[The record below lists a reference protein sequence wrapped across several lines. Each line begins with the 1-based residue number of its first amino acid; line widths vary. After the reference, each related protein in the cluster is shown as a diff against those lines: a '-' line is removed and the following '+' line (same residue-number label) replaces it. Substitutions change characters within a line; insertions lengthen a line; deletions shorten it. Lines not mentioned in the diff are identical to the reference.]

1 MAAMPSALLSLL
13 RLLAVL
19 LPIGWALDRWLRGH
33 RPAMAPAEEGSVPL
47 PLGRRRRWLIGLGG
61 ALGLALAA
69 GAVAQWSTAREA
81 ERIARA
87 LTGGEPSRATALIT
101 RYGCGGCH
109 VIPGA
114 PGADGRVAA
123 PLTSLRQRVYLG
135 GVLRNTPENLVA
147 WIVDPHAFS
156 PRTAMPATGITAA
169 EARDVAAWLYAH

>member
-1 MAAMPSALLSLL
+1 MRSAFLSLL

-19 LPIGWALDRWLRGH
+19 LPISWALDRWLRGH
-33 RPAMAPAEEGSVPL
+33 RPAMAPAQEGFVPL
-47 PLGRRRRWLIGLGG
+47 PLRNRRRWLLSLGG

-69 GAVAQWSTAREA
+69 AAFAQWSAGREA

-87 LTGGEPSRATALIT
+87 LTGGEPSRAPALIT

-123 PLTSLRQRVYLG
+123 PLAGLRERVYLA

-147 WIVDPHAFS
+147 WMVDPRAFS
-156 PRTAMPATGITAA
+156 PRTAMPATGITEA

>member
-1 MAAMPSALLSLL
+1 MPSVFLSLL

-19 LPIGWALDRWLRGH
+19 LPISWTLDRRLRGH
-33 RPAMAPAEEGSVPL
+33 RPAMAPAVEGSVPL
-47 PLGRRRRWLIGLGG
+47 PWRNRRRWLISLGG
-61 ALGLALAA
+61 VLVLALAA
-69 GAVAQWSTAREA
+69 AAFAQWSAGREA

-87 LTGGEPSRATALIT
+87 LTGGEPSRAPALIT

-123 PLTSLRQRVYLG
+123 PLAGLRERVYLG

-147 WIVDPHAFS
+147 WMIDPRAFS
-156 PRTAMPATGITAA
+156 PRTAMPATGITEA